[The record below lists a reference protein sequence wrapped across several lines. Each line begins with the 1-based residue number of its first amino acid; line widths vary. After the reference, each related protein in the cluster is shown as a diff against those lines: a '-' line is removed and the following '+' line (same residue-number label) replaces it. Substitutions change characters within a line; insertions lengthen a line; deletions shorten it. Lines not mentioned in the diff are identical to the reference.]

1 MNEKEPVN
9 LVTPPIA
16 VSSNAHISTM
26 DAYQKEYQRS
36 VDDPEGFWSEV
47 AENFHWYKKWDQVR
61 SFTYEMDSPI
71 S

>member
-47 AENFHWYKKWDQVR
+47 AENFH
-61 SFTYEMDSPI
+61 
-71 S
+71 